1 MYIGKKD
8 NKIVYEVELTN
19 PENLMVLGQK
29 ANRSNLEQEVKK
41 HTIKLLLFED
51 EKTKKILYASYMSL
65 EKHSKGE
72 FEKLHYKNLGNFTGT
87 VLYYHFTGQL
97 ANGWNYTNGRI
108 AEKITVITEKQF
120 DQLQTQ
126 TQGDIRTE
134 AIVCQSGFADKYQ
147 WTCVGVPGYENCGF
161 TYVGQEYVT
170 YCSYEEEDKDYLGN
184 ENESGGGY
192 FPPEYTDC
200 AGVAGGTAIWNN
212 ECNTCIGGTTGLT
225 ACPPREIIDSLLN
238 NCMKNAKN
246 IIITQNGW
254 VNALLR
260 NFTNDSSFSPNYTW
274 ILKNGTVS
282 ETDLATTGNWDRV
295 NRNVTT
301 NIDDTK
307 FTNASDLAIVKT
319 ILHEGIHAY
328 LIAYFANDPINANK
342 EYSVLFDNYFSI
354 KRPDLNEIHHN
365 EMARIFVDQI
375 AISLELYGDLK
386 GYSFTSSLEKKQFYG
401 DLAWGGLFETK
412 AFKAMSSNEQNRI
425 KTTISVEQKGE
436 NLLGQSKI
444 HKGQVGGCQ

>member
-1 MYIGKKD
+1 MYIGKED
-8 NKIVYEVELTN
+8 NKIVYEVELAN

-72 FEKLHYKNLGNFTGT
+72 FDKLHYKNLGNFTGT

-108 AEKITVITEKQF
+108 AEKIAVITEKQF

-134 AIVCQSGFADKYQ
+134 AIICQSGFADKYQ

-161 TYVGQEYVT
+161 TYIGQEYVT

-225 ACPPREIIDSLLN
+225 ACPPREIIDSLQGFPCAQSILSELPKLNDTIAKIIQSTFGGTAHKLIIKPKSASGSMTDGWHTPKLTLN
-238 NCMKNAKN
+238 N
-246 IIITQNGW
+246 GY
-254 VNALLR
+254 
-260 NFTNDSSFSPNYTW
+260 NFSA
-274 ILKNGTVS
+274 G
-282 ETDLATTGNWDRV
+282 
-295 NRNVTT
+295 
-301 NIDDTK
+301 
-307 FTNASDLAIVKT
+307 
-319 ILHEGIHAY
+319 
-328 LIAYFANDPINANK
+328 
-342 EYSVLFDNYFSI
+342 YSVTSTIEINEDVLNYATKDYILVTIYHEALHAFLNVEKNRLGANFSNVY
-354 KRPDLNEIHHN
+354 PDVNPLYINGPSGQIDLTK
-365 EMARIFVDQI
+365 AIFVSNHSVMAVNFLD
-375 AISLELYGDLK
+375 K
-386 GYSFTSSLEKKQFYG
+386 LEKALMQYNTNLSTS
-401 DLAWGGLFETK
+401 DPDVIK
-412 AFKAMSSNEQNRI
+412 AICSAGILNQSNAQRLLNSAERDTRQNNFKG
-425 KTTISVEQKGE
+425 KK
-436 NLLGQSKI
+436 
-444 HKGQVGGCQ
+444 C